1 MYSSEFETSYI
12 TAYIHKMFISS
23 CYGKESIS
31 SEAAGSGPHD
41 GTGLSHSHVIGRSL
55 TYQVTSVGDIKSKGN

>member
-12 TAYIHKMFISS
+12 TAYIHTFISS

-31 SEAAGSGPHD
+31 SEAAGSGPYD

-55 TYQVTSVGDIKSKGN
+55 TYQVTSVGDINSKGN